1 MSKIETFY
9 FADGED
15 SGEAIFKAFASKH
28 AHLFEDDCDAL
39 GSENKL
45 EYTAVYN
52 EFCQVFEQHIERKFL
67 FNQPCLGI
75 IDSCGVSVEQ
85 FFNALKEA
93 QEASDEQ
100 DFYVQVLLSVTD
112 Y

>member
-1 MSKIETFY
+1 MAEKSNQEIIEVVMSKIETFY
-9 FADGED
+9 FADGDD

-52 EFCQVFEQHIERKFL
+52 EFCQVFEQHIERK
-67 FNQPCLGI
+67 
-75 IDSCGVSVEQ
+75 S
-85 FFNALKEA
+85 
-93 QEASDEQ
+93 
-100 DFYVQVLLSVTD
+100 
-112 Y
+112 